1 TCTITNN
8 DIAGTLTVIKH
19 VVNDD
24 GGSAT
29 ASEWSMH
36 IKSGGNDIVG
46 SPFAGAESPGTT
58 KGVDS
63 GTYNVSESNGPSGYT
78 ASISGDCNSD
88 GNVTIAPGESKTCT
102 ITNND
107 VAPTLTVIKHVVN
120 DNGGAAVASD
130 WSMHITSGGNDVT
143 GSPFAGAE
151 SPGTTKTVS
160 AGTLAVSESGGPS
173 GYAASFSGD

>member
-58 KGVDS
+58 KGVDA
-63 GTYNVSESNGPSGYT
+63 GTHNVSESNGPSGYT
-78 ASISGDCNSD
+78 ASISGECNSD

-130 WSMHITSGGNDVT
+130 WRSQESRVDSEATA
-143 GSPFAGAE
+143 PFPGAE
-151 SPGTTKTVS
+151 SPGTTKTLS
-160 AGTLAVSESGGPS
+160 SGAYAVSESGGP
-173 GYAASFSGD
+173 